1 MAGGKLDSPTDKRGK
16 RFHLKLPKLR
26 RNSNGQSG
34 VNPPA
39 PAVPAADGL
48 DSPGAVEELLTFEQN
63 LERRHLCEAGR
74 QLIDREERLFGEIAE
89 TEPLQHHEE
98 EERKL
103 AADRGTLVCLV
114 EQALKRSLSSEEGN
128 AEALTS
134 ALKAVCQEEQQDRLW
149 ILRPQKNPPWRPARW
164 RKLHDSTLR
173 SLVEERMDS
182 ASMPGEQG
190 QQSSIQQDVCAM
202 GKQLKDD
209 LLRVARGVKGCYPP
223 ELDVCNLYARLYH
236 QAFSARLK
244 RIAEFG
250 LAGRDCAAMLHWV
263 KDHYPRIFQNKELV
277 LEIDYEDLGAL
288 LPEELYG
295 PLEEQHLSNTQ
306 AELQTY
312 INQVL
317 REAEQA
323 WKNGDELERRDGY
336 FFSPLAFDVVQFID
350 GAVRSGEILLGDQS
364 KVQTTVCL
372 LKDFL
377 QSFKKFHE
385 DVMKG
390 SGASSRP
397 VVMANLG
404 SVDQFRNYIIKKRD
418 LFPEDVRE
426 NCLSAVTAME
436 QSAHTFL
443 LSPVHKQLKPQYRT
457 LGTSDWLKEQVFEK
471 LLGSLEE
478 HIKDLQGLTESCQ
491 QRLMGQ
497 LQQEVT
503 VEYVRRLLRGKVK
516 LKDKELQERAARI
529 VTEEGQR
536 LSQLFSRAGSRE
548 DWLNNILPKIA
559 EVLKLQNLPSMQM
572 EVTSL
577 GAAFP
582 DLSDKH
588 LSALLKL
595 KTNLSAADRKTVKE
609 TFLDNLTE
617 TDVDAA
623 RPFFSRVQLR

>member
-16 RFHLKLPKLR
+16 RFHMKLPKFR

-34 VNPPA
+34 VSPPA
-39 PAVPAADGL
+39 PAVPAADAL
-48 DSPGAVEELLTFEQN
+48 DSPPEEEPLTFEQN
-63 LERRHLCEAGR
+63 LEQRRLCEAGR

-89 TEPLQHHEE
+89 TEPLQRHEE

-103 AADRGTLVCLV
+103 AADRGTLVALV
-114 EQALKRSLSSEEGN
+114 EQTLKRSLSSEEGN

-134 ALKAVCQEEQQDRLW
+134 ALKTVCQEEQQDRLW
-149 ILRPQKNPPWRPARW
+149 ILRTRENPPWRPARW

-173 SLVEERMDS
+173 GLVEERMES

-190 QQSSIQQDVCAM
+190 QRSSVQQDVCAM

-209 LLRVARGVKGCYPP
+209 LLQVARGVKGCYPP

-236 QAFSARLK
+236 QAFSARLR
-244 RIAEFG
+244 RITEFV
-250 LAGRDCAAMLHWV
+250 LEGRDCATLLHWV

-277 LEIDYEDLGAL
+277 LEMDYEALGAL

-295 PLEEQHLSNTQ
+295 PLQEQHLINTQ
-306 AELQTY
+306 GELQTY
-312 INQVL
+312 INQAL
-317 REAEQA
+317 QEAEQA
-323 WKNGDELERRDGY
+323 WKNGDELERRDGN
-336 FFSPLAFDVVQFID
+336 FFSPLAFDVIQFMD
-350 GAVRSGEILLGDQS
+350 GAVRSGEILLRDQG
-364 KVQTTVCL
+364 KIQTTVCL

-390 SGASSRP
+390 GGASSRP

-404 SVDQFRNYIIKKRD
+404 SVVQFRDYIIKKRD

-426 NCLSAVTAME
+426 NCLSALTSME

-471 LLGSLEE
+471 LLGGLEE
-478 HIKDLQGLTESCQ
+478 HIEDLQGLTESCQ
-491 QRLMGQ
+491 QKLMGQ

-503 VEYVRRLLRGKVK
+503 VEYVQRLLRGKVK

-548 DWLNNILPKIA
+548 NWLNNILPQIA
-559 EVLKLQNLPSMQM
+559 EVLRLQNLPSMQM

-617 TDVDAA
+617 TEVDAA